1 MYLCYNR
8 DRLRMIVTPKVH
20 ILSFIA
26 GISSGALYGLIK
38 SSRYTLEKYK
48 FLNFRFE
55 SLGENYAL
63 GRLTMT

>member
-1 MYLCYNR
+1 
-8 DRLRMIVTPKVH
+8 MIVTPKVH
-20 ILSFIA
+20 VLSFIA